1 MLVLG
6 AATTLLALVVT
17 LVAIRVRKEDLPNE
31 MVVL

>member
-17 LVAIRVRKEDLPNE
+17 LVAIRVRKEDLPTE

>member
-17 LVAIRVRKEDLPNE
+17 LVAIGVRKEDLPNE